1 MHGFLAGAF
10 DRFANAHALA
20 CELHS
25 CGFDDANVRITGN
38 PSNPDAVFGV
48 SLSAEIARFPSLLQI
63 CFSNLFEFGDSPAR
77 GPSLDALREG
87 GIVVSVCVTDR
98 DEAEIARAAFFRHRA
113 LMLRGDE
120 SRFVPTYKSDIV

>member
-48 SLSAEIARFPSLLQI
+48 SLSAESRDFP
-63 CFSNLFEFGDSPAR
+63 
-77 GPSLDALREG
+77 
-87 GIVVSVCVTDR
+87 VCSRSAFPTCLNSAIRRLADPHSTPC
-98 DEAEIARAAFFRHRA
+98 AKAASSYRCA
-113 LMLRGDE
+113 
-120 SRFVPTYKSDIV
+120 